1 MKRIAFFIALAFLTF
16 SLFSCNCMQ
25 KTSNKQNSQK
35 EVSIP
40 GPRVIIY
47 KTKADYSKNIPVLLS
62 PDKKSVVS
70 YPDIRDI
77 KIDDQYT
84 YPTQLKDGYLLDN
97 RGITVD
103 VAFINL
109 TYEEYA
115 ALPKTP
121 NSQELLLMVIDKKP
135 IKKMYMCG
143 LKSKFTDLEQQ
154 LNDSIQN
161 NNFSSFTRLK

>member
-1 MKRIAFFIALAFLTF
+1 MKRIAFFIALAFLIF
-16 SLFSCNCMQ
+16 SLFSCHCMQ
-25 KTSNKQNSQK
+25 KSSKKEN

-47 KTKADYSKNIPVLLS
+47 KTKADYSKNIPIILS

-77 KIDDQYT
+77 KRDNQYT
-84 YPTQLKDGYLLDN
+84 YPTQLMDGYLLDN
-97 RGITVD
+97 RGITAD

-109 TYEEYA
+109 TYEQYS

-121 NSQELLLMVIDKKP
+121 NSQELLQMVIDKKP
-135 IKKMYMCG
+135 IKKMYTCG

-161 NNFSSFTRLK
+161 GNFSSFTRLK